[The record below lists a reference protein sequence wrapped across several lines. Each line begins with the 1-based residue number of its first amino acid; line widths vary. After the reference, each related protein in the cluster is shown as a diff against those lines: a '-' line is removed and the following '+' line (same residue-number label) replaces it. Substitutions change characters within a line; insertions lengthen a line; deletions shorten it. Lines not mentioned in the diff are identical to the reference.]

1 MESENAIDVLHAL
14 AHGGRLSV
22 LRLLIQAG
30 RDGMPAGEVAR
41 ALKTPP
47 NSMSAQLA
55 ILTRAGLIR
64 ARRESRS
71 IIYSA
76 AYERMGDLLEF
87 LLADCC
93 AGSKEVCRP
102 LADVVARL
110 NGCATNDRSPQ
121 PEATR

>member
-1 MESENAIDVLHAL
+1 MESENAVDVLHAL
-14 AHGGRLSV
+14 AHPGRMSV
-22 LRLLIQAG
+22 LRLLVQAG
-30 RDGMPAGEVAR
+30 REGLPAGVIAR
-41 ALKTPP
+41 RLATPA

-93 AGSKEVCRP
+93 AGSKEVCKP
-102 LADVVARL
+102 LAEVVARL
-110 NGCATNDRSPQ
+110 SGCAVNDRLLQ
-121 PEATR
+121 TETTR